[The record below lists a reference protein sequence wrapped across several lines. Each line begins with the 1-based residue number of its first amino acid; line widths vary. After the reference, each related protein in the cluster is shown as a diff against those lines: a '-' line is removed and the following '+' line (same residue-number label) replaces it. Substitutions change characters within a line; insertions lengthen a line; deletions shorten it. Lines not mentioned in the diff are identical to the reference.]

1 MRQTMP
7 SDDEKARA
15 QEIAEQIAAL
25 LGELDA
31 LQPGSVHAGPGSI
44 SGPGLEIRPN
54 FEGGWEVR
62 TSRY

>member
-7 SDDEKARA
+7 TGDEKARA
-15 QEIAEQIAAL
+15 LEIAEQIAAL

-31 LQPGSVHAGPGSI
+31 LQPGSVQAGPGSI
-44 SGPGLEIRPN
+44 SGPGLQIRPD

-62 TSRY
+62 PDRY